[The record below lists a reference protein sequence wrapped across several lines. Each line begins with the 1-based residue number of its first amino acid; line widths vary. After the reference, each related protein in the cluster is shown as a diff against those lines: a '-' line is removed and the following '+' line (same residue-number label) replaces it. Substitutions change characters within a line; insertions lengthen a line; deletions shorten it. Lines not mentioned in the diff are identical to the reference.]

1 VFSRFTVGG
10 ERRAESGNPH
20 LASGISSVIQQLRC
34 ELVYRWGMRTSMK
47 LAGTALTLALVAT
60 ACNSRPLAPEFAQS
74 TTTPSTTIPAGS
86 EQVSTTLAL
95 PPIDQQVVGTV
106 LSVVNGNTMAMVV
119 NGSPTQVRLAGV
131 TAPALDECWGQ
142 ESADRLTSLVA
153 GKELLLVAA
162 ATDTDE
168 FGQLLRYAY
177 LETAGGTE
185 FINAVQVS
193 EGGAV
198 AVQGTGDQDVALK
211 SLEAR
216 AYQSGRGMWGSIVCG
231 DEEAIRADR
240 PVVRVGSINYD
251 PTGPDEN
258 ALDEES
264 VTFENEGYGRVDFSG
279 WTLRDE
285 SGTNRFTFP
294 RGSVLASGGKLT
306 VVTGCNA
313 NADATIAW
321 CADAP
326 VWSNGGDTVIV
337 SDTLG
342 NAVIWFTYTG

>member
-1 VFSRFTVGG
+1 M
-10 ERRAESGNPH
+10 RRP
-20 LASGISSVIQQLRC
+20 
-34 ELVYRWGMRTSMK
+34 TK
-47 LAGTALTLALVAT
+47 LAGTALALALVAT

-74 TTTPSTTIPAGS
+74 TTAPSTTIPSGS
-86 EQVSTTLAL
+86 EQVSTTIAL
-95 PPIDQQVVGTV
+95 PPIEEQVVGTV
-106 LSVVNGNTMAMVV
+106 QSVTNGDTMAMII
-119 NGSPTQVRLAGV
+119 NGSPTDVRLAGV
-131 TAPALDECWGQ
+131 TAPSLEECWGQ
-142 ESADRLTSLVA
+142 ESTDRLASLVA
-153 GKELLLVAA
+153 GKELLLVAGN
-162 ATDTDE
+162 TDADE

-185 FINAVQVS
+185 FINAIQVS
-193 EGGAV
+193 EGNGV
-198 AVQGTGDQDVALK
+198 AVQGTGDQDAALK

-231 DEEAIRADR
+231 DAEAISADR

-251 PTGPDEN
+251 PAGPDET

-264 VTFENEGYGRVDFSG
+264 VTFENEGYGRVDFAG

-294 RGSVLASGGKLT
+294 KGSVLASGDKLT
-306 VVTGCNA
+306 VVTGCDA
-313 NADATIAW
+313 SADATIAW

-337 SDTLG
+337 SDSLG
-342 NAVIWFTYTG
+342 NAVIWFTYTADGG

>member
-1 VFSRFTVGG
+1 
-10 ERRAESGNPH
+10 
-20 LASGISSVIQQLRC
+20 
-34 ELVYRWGMRTSMK
+34 MK
-47 LAGTALTLALVAT
+47 LAGTALALALAAT
-60 ACNSRPLAPEFAQS
+60 ACDSRPLAPEFAQS
-74 TTTPSTTIPAGS
+74 TTVPSTTIPAGS

-95 PPIDQQVVGTV
+95 PPSEEQVVGTV
-106 LSVVNGNTMAMVV
+106 LSVVNGATMAMVID
-119 NGSPTQVRLAGV
+119 GSPTQVRLAGV
-131 TAPALDECWGQ
+131 TAPTLDECWGQ
-142 ESADRLTSLVA
+142 ESADRLASLVV
-153 GKELLLVAA
+153 GKELLLVPAD
-162 ATDTDE
+162 TDTDE

-185 FINAVQVS
+185 FINAIQVS
-193 EGGAV
+193 EGGGV
-198 AVQGTGDQDVALK
+198 AVQGTGDQDEALK

-231 DEEAIRADR
+231 DDEAIRADR

-258 ALDEES
+258 ALNEES
-264 VTFENEGYGRVDFSG
+264 VTFENEGYGRVDFTG

-294 RGSVLASGGKLT
+294 RGSVISSGGTLT
-306 VVTGCNA
+306 VVTGC
-313 NADATIAW
+313 DSSPDSTVAW

-337 SDTLG
+337 SDSLG

>member
-1 VFSRFTVGG
+1 
-10 ERRAESGNPH
+10 
-20 LASGISSVIQQLRC
+20 
-34 ELVYRWGMRTSMK
+34 MRTSMK
-47 LAGTALTLALVAT
+47 LAGAVIALALVAA
-60 ACNSRPLAPEFAQS
+60 ACDSRPLAPEFAQS

-86 EQVSTTLAL
+86 EQVSTTIAL
-95 PPIDQQVVGTV
+95 PPVEEQVVGTV
-106 LSVVNGNTMAMVV
+106 LSVTDGDTLAMVID
-119 NGSPTQVRLAGV
+119 GSPTEVHLAGI

-142 ESADRLTSLVA
+142 ESAERLTSLVA
-153 GKELLLVAA
+153 GKELLLVPGKTNA
-162 ATDTDE
+162 DE

-185 FINAVQVS
+185 FINAIQVS

-198 AVQGTGDQDVALK
+198 AVQGTGDQDAGLK

-216 AYQSGRGMWGSIVCG
+216 AYQSGRGMWGTIVCG
-231 DEEAIRADR
+231 DDEVIRADR

-251 PTGPDEN
+251 PAGPDES

-264 VTFENEGYGRVDFSG
+264 VTFENEGYGRVDFTG

-285 SGTNRFTFP
+285 SGTNRFIFP
-294 RGSVLASGGKLT
+294 RGSVLATGTKLT

-337 SDTLG
+337 SDSLG
-342 NAVIWFTYTG
+342 NAVIWFTYTGDGG

>member
-1 VFSRFTVGG
+1 
-10 ERRAESGNPH
+10 
-20 LASGISSVIQQLRC
+20 
-34 ELVYRWGMRTSMK
+34 M
-47 LAGTALTLALVAT
+47 
-60 ACNSRPLAPEFAQS
+60 
-74 TTTPSTTIPAGS
+74 
-86 EQVSTTLAL
+86 
-95 PPIDQQVVGTV
+95 GTV
-106 LSVVNGNTMAMVV
+106 LSVASGDTVAMVLD
-119 NGSPTQVRLAGV
+119 GSPADVRLAGV
-131 TAPALDECWGQ
+131 NAPELDECWGQ
-142 ESADRLTSLVA
+142 ESMDRLTTLVG

-162 ATDTDE
+162 DTDADE

-177 LETAGGTE
+177 LETANGTE
-185 FINAVQVS
+185 FVNAIQVS

-198 AVQGTGDQDVALK
+198 AVQGTGDQDEMLK

-231 DEEAIRADR
+231 DAEAIKADR

-264 VTFENEGYGRVDFSG
+264 VTFENEGYGRVDFTG

-285 SGTNRFTFP
+285 SSTNRFTFP
-294 RGSVLASGGKLT
+294 RGSVLAPGDKLT
-306 VVTGCNA
+306 VVTGCNES
-313 NADATIAW
+313 ADATIAW

-337 SDTLG
+337 SDSLG

>member
-1 VFSRFTVGG
+1 
-10 ERRAESGNPH
+10 
-20 LASGISSVIQQLRC
+20 
-34 ELVYRWGMRTSMK
+34 MRTSTT
-47 LAGTALTLALVAT
+47 LVGTALALALVAA
-60 ACNSRPLAPEFAQS
+60 ACTSRPVAPEFAQS
-74 TTTPSTTIPAGS
+74 TTVPSTTIPSGS
-86 EQVSTTLAL
+86 ERVSTTIAL
-95 PPIDQQVVGTV
+95 PPVEDRVVGTV
-106 LSVVNGNTMAMVV
+106 LSVASGDTVAMVLD
-119 NGSPTQVRLAGV
+119 GSPAEVRLAGV
-131 TAPALDECWGQ
+131 NAPELDECWGQ
-142 ESADRLTSLVA
+142 ESMDRLTTLVG

-162 ATDTDE
+162 DTDADE

-177 LETAGGTE
+177 LETANGTE
-185 FINAVQVS
+185 FVNAIQVS

-198 AVQGTGDQDVALK
+198 AVQGTGDQDEMLK

-231 DEEAIRADR
+231 DAEAIKADR

-264 VTFENEGYGRVDFSG
+264 VTFENEGYGRVDFTG

-285 SGTNRFTFP
+285 SSTNRFTFP
-294 RGSVLASGGKLT
+294 RGSVLAPGDKLT
-306 VVTGCNA
+306 VVTGCNES
-313 NADATIAW
+313 ADATIAW

-337 SDTLG
+337 SDSLG

>member
-1 VFSRFTVGG
+1 
-10 ERRAESGNPH
+10 
-20 LASGISSVIQQLRC
+20 
-34 ELVYRWGMRTSMK
+34 MRTSTK
-47 LAGTALTLALVAT
+47 LAGTALALALVAT

-74 TTTPSTTIPAGS
+74 TTTPSTTIPSGS
-86 EQVSTTLAL
+86 EQVSTTITL
-95 PPIDQQVVGTV
+95 PPIEDRVVGTV
-106 LSVVNGNTMAMVV
+106 LSVVNGDTMTMVV
-119 NGSPTQVRLAGV
+119 NGSPTDVRLAGV
-131 TAPALDECWGQ
+131 TAPGLEECWGQ
-142 ESADRLTSLVA
+142 ESADRLAGLVA
-153 GKELLLVAA
+153 GKELLLVTGN
-162 ATDTDE
+162 TDADE

-177 LETAGGTE
+177 LETASGTE
-185 FINAVQVS
+185 FINAIQVS

-198 AVQGTGDQDVALK
+198 AVQGTGGEDAVLK

-231 DEEAIRADR
+231 DADAIRADR

-251 PTGPDEN
+251 PAGPDEN

-264 VTFENEGYGRVDFSG
+264 VTFENEGYGRVDFTG

-285 SGTNRFTFP
+285 SATNRFTFP
-294 RGSVLASGGKLT
+294 RGSVLSSGGKLT

-313 NADATIAW
+313 DADATIAW

-337 SDTLG
+337 SDSLG
-342 NAVIWFTYTG
+342 NAVIWFTYTGDS

>member
-1 VFSRFTVGG
+1 
-10 ERRAESGNPH
+10 
-20 LASGISSVIQQLRC
+20 
-34 ELVYRWGMRTSMK
+34 MRTSTK
-47 LAGTALTLALVAT
+47 LAGTALALALVAT

-74 TTTPSTTIPAGS
+74 TTTPSTTIPSGS
-86 EQVSTTLAL
+86 EQVSTTITL
-95 PPIDQQVVGTV
+95 PPIEDRVVGTV
-106 LSVVNGNTMAMVV
+106 LSVVTGDTMTMAV
-119 NGSPTQVRLAGV
+119 NGSPTDVRLAGV
-131 TAPALDECWGQ
+131 TAPGLEECWGQ
-142 ESADRLTSLVA
+142 ESADRLAGLVA
-153 GKELLLVAA
+153 GKDLLLVAGN
-162 ATDTDE
+162 TDADE

-177 LETAGGTE
+177 LETASGTE
-185 FINAVQVS
+185 FINAIQVS

-198 AVQGTGDQDVALK
+198 AVQGTGDEDAVLK

-231 DEEAIRADR
+231 DADAIRADR

-251 PTGPDEN
+251 PAGPDEN

-264 VTFENEGYGRVDFSG
+264 VTFENEGYGRVDFTG

-285 SGTNRFTFP
+285 SATNRFTFP
-294 RGSVLASGGKLT
+294 GGSVLSSGGKLT

-313 NADATIAW
+313 DADATIAW

-337 SDTLG
+337 SDSLG
-342 NAVIWFTYTG
+342 NAVIWFTYTGDS